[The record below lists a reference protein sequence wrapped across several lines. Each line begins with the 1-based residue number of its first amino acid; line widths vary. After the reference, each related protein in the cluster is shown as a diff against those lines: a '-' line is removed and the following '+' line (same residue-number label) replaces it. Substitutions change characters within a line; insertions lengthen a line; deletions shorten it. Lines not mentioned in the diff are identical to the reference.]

1 MPKTYKNPPILEA
14 VCEFRFELSDKA
26 SAKQISTFYEK
37 IKDSFPVSKKGKV
50 GSIELKVEPDKSS
63 GKNQMTH
70 KENFYEF
77 DQYFSQDEKYSI
89 QLDGGRVSIHRVK
102 PYISWTDFFPLIKLV
117 YGSYVKSFSPIKVL
131 RIGLRYVNEI
141 ILPSEKFALQDYFNI
156 NASLPFFS
164 KEDQKSIFL
173 GSVFEQEK
181 GRDAIKIQFTE
192 KQIKNVSEKAFVLD
206 FDYFLANPPILSNG
220 VEKWIEEAH
229 NKVER
234 VFDGII
240 SNKIKL
246 LLDK

>member
-1 MPKTYKNPPILEA
+1 MSKTYKNPPLLEA
-14 VCEFRFELSDKA
+14 VCEFRFELSGKA
-26 SAKQISTFYEK
+26 STKQVSAFYEK
-37 IKDSFPVSKKGKV
+37 IKGSFPVSKKGKV

-117 YGSYVKSFSPIKVL
+117 YSSYIQSFSPTKVL

-141 ILPSEKFALQDYFNI
+141 ILPSENFVLQDYFNI
-156 NASLPFFS
+156 NASFPFFS
-164 KEDQKSIFL
+164 KESQKSIFL
-173 GSVFEQEK
+173 GSVFEQEE

-192 KQIKNVSEKAFVLD
+192 KQIKKTSEKVFVLD
-206 FDYFLANPPILSNG
+206 FDYFLTTPSILSNR
-220 VEKWIEEAH
+220 VEKWVEEAH
-229 NKVER
+229 NKIEGA
-234 VFDGII
+234 FNGII
-240 SNKIKL
+240 SDKIKL

>member
-1 MPKTYKNPPILEA
+1 MSKTYKNPPILEA
-14 VCEFRFELSDKA
+14 VCEFRFELSGKA
-26 SAKQISTFYEK
+26 STKQVSAFYEK
-37 IKDSFPVSKKGKV
+37 IKGSFPVSKKGKV

-89 QLDGGRVSIHRVK
+89 RLDGGRVSIHRVK
-102 PYISWTDFFPLIKLV
+102 PYTSWTDFFPLIKLV
-117 YGSYVKSFSPIKVL
+117 YSSYIQSFSPIKVL

-141 ILPSEKFALQDYFNI
+141 ILSSEKFVLQDYFNI

-164 KEDQKSIFL
+164 KESQKSIFL

-192 KQIKNVSEKAFVLD
+192 KKIKKTSEKAFVLD
-206 FDYFLANPPILSNG
+206 FDYFLATPSILSNR

-229 NKVER
+229 NKIEEA
-234 VFDGII
+234 FNGII
-240 SNKIKL
+240 SDKIKL